1 MTITKQMYI
10 GKSLSMCV
18 KDILIGNVK
27 LDEVLRIESGTKIDT
42 IIELVELTID
52 YYDRYWKDI
61 KEVCLSDCYNIVN
74 HLIFHNKLHQER
86 VIKDINGH
94 LERSI
99 ELHHKVRMSSNT
111 TGRSNGDNW
120 WEVIE
125 VELISHPST
134 EPEEWKAKVGIRVV
148 EEINE

>member
-1 MTITKQMYI
+1 MTSTKHMYV

-27 LDEVLRIESGTKIDT
+27 LDEVLRIESGTKIET
-42 IIELVELTID
+42 IIELAELTIN
-52 YYDRYWKDI
+52 YYDRYWKDV

-74 HLIFHNKLHQER
+74 HLIFHNKLHQES

-99 ELHHKVRMSSNT
+99 DLHHKVRMSSNT
-111 TGRSNGDNW
+111 ANW

-125 VELISHPST
+125 VDYDHEDKNLTISDGHKI
-134 EPEEWKAKVGIRVV
+134 WKGMVGIR
-148 EEINE
+148 E

>member
-1 MTITKQMYI
+1 MTSTKHMYV

-42 IIELVELTID
+42 VIELVELTIN
-52 YYDRYWKDI
+52 YYDRYWKDV
-61 KEVCLSDCYNIVN
+61 KDTGLSDCYNIVN
-74 HLIFHNKLHQER
+74 HLIFHNKIHQER

-99 ELHHKVRMSSNT
+99 DLHHKVRMSSNT
-111 TGRSNGDNW
+111 ANW

-125 VELISHPST
+125 VDYDHEDKNLTISDGHKI
-134 EPEEWKAKVGIRVV
+134 WKGMVGIR
-148 EEINE
+148 E